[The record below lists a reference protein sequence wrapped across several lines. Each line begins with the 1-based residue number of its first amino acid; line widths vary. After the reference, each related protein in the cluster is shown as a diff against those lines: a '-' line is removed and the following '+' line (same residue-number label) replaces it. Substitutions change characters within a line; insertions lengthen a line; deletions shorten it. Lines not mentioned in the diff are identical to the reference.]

1 MTDMEFNWLG
11 NPSSFIM
18 AADGVLDADL
28 CTAAIKVIK
37 THYNNLFTAGPTWGG
52 VRPLVKNSKDWTVE
66 DSSLK
71 QSGVNS
77 PTIDSLRGHAQLAM
91 HLAISQ
97 YIELNEALWYWPYRC
112 DSGFRLQHYLKG
124 AAFYRTHADCTPWEP
139 MASGGQNPRVLGCII
154 YLNTVEVGGGT
165 NFPQHNLICSAKAG
179 RIALFPAAWT
189 HQHAGMTPLSNE
201 KYILSSFI
209 TSSVDKDEHDIP
221 FESEL
226 TPLKETVEPDQEEPE
241 NDE

>member
-1 MTDMEFNWLG
+1 MAEMEFNWLG
-11 NPSSFIM
+11 GRSSYIM
-18 AADGVLDADL
+18 AADGLLDPDL
-28 CTAAIKVIK
+28 CASAIRVIK
-37 THYNNLFTAGPTWGG
+37 THYESLFTTGPTWGG
-52 VRPLVKNSKDWTVE
+52 VRPLVKNSRDWTVE
-66 DSSLK
+66 DLALR
-71 QSGVNS
+71 QTGVKS
-77 PTIDSLRGHAQLAM
+77 PTIDQLRMQAQTAM

-97 YIELNEALWYWPYRC
+97 YIELNEALWYWPNRN
-112 DSGFRLQHYLKG
+112 DTGFRLQHYVQG
-124 AAFYRTHADCTPWEP
+124 AGFYRTHSDSTPWEP
-139 MASGGQNPRVLGCII
+139 TASGGQNPRVLGCII

-165 NFPQHNLICSAKAG
+165 NFPQHNLVCSAKAG

-189 HQHAGMTPLSNE
+189 HQHAGMTPLSSE